1 MVVVIVEG
9 LDKTLN
15 NMANTIAS
23 RVYRDKYRS
32 ATLDT
37 LLRGAMVTE
46 AITSVD
52 RSNNKR
58 IQSPYS
64 STPTIEVRALAG
76 TYTPADFTTTDDVLT
91 VTDEFIVGEHIMD
104 FQESLTQFDL
114 FAART
119 EQMAF
124 NVAKEIDDWVLNNLC
139 EDGTGL
145 YTTPAGG
152 FTTAANVNEIFA
164 NINAQVDGYADS
176 YNGKFCVLENTDMV
190 GLYQAG
196 AANGFTFADNVLNNG
211 KVGQWMGVDIYVVRT
226 GTFVDATVGTTE
238 WTNAG
243 HRVAG
248 VKNVATVALPG
259 GIKTEEKMVS
269 GKTGMEVATY
279 GYVGFK
285 LWTPKVTLV
294 IDITLA

>member
-1 MVVVIVEG
+1 MS
-9 LDKTLN
+9 
-15 NMANTIAS
+15 NTISS
-23 RVYRDKYRS
+23 RTYRDKYRS
-32 ATLDT
+32 ATLET
-37 LLRGAMVTE
+37 LLRGAMVSE

-52 RSNNKR
+52 RSNNLR

-64 STPTIEVRALAG
+64 STPTVVVQALAG
-76 TYTPADFTTTDDVLT
+76 TYTPADFTTTDDTLT
-91 VTDEFIVGEHIMD
+91 VTDEFIVAEHIMD

-124 NVAKEIDDWVLNNLC
+124 NVAKKIDEFVLNNLC
-139 EDGTGL
+139 EDGTGT

-164 NINAQVDGYADS
+164 NINSKVDGFADS
-176 YNGKFCVLENTDMV
+176 YNGKFVVLENTDMV

-226 GTFVDATVGTTE
+226 GTFTDATVGTIT
-238 WTNAG
+238 WTNSG

-248 VKNVATVALPG
+248 VKNMATVALPG
-259 GIKTEEKMVS
+259 GVKTEEKMVS
-269 GKTGMEVATY
+269 GKTGMEVVTY

-285 LWTPKVTLV
+285 LWAPKVTLI

>member
-1 MVVVIVEG
+1 MS
-9 LDKTLN
+9 
-15 NMANTIAS
+15 NTIAS

-37 LLRGAMVTE
+37 LLRGAMVSE

-52 RSNNKR
+52 RSNNFR

-64 STPTIEVRALAG
+64 STPTVVVQALAG
-76 TYTPADFTTTDDVLT
+76 TYSPADFTTTDDVLT
-91 VTDEFIVGEHIMD
+91 VTDEFIVAEHIHD

-124 NVAKEIDDWVLNNLC
+124 NVAKKIDEFVLNNLC
-139 EDGTGL
+139 EDGTGT

-152 FTTAANVNEIFA
+152 FATAANVNEIFA
-164 NINAQVDGYADS
+164 NINSQVDGYADS
-176 YNGKFCVLENTDMV
+176 YNGKFVVLENTDMV

-196 AANGFTFADNVLNNG
+196 ATNGFTFADNVLNNG
-211 KVGQWMGVDIYVVRT
+211 RVGQWMGVDIYVVRT
-226 GTFVDATVGTTE
+226 GTFTDATVGTKT

-248 VKNVATVALPG
+248 VKNVATTALPG

-285 LWTPKVTLV
+285 LWAPKVTLV

>member
-1 MVVVIVEG
+1 MS
-9 LDKTLN
+9 
-15 NMANTIAS
+15 NTIAS

-37 LLRGAMVTE
+37 LLRGAMVSE

-52 RSNNKR
+52 RSNNLR

-64 STPTIEVRALAG
+64 STPTVVVQALAG
-76 TYTPADFTTTDDVLT
+76 TYSPADFTTTDDVLT
-91 VTDEFIVGEHIMD
+91 VTDEFIVAEHIHD

-124 NVAKEIDDWVLNNLC
+124 NVAKKIDEFVLNNLC
-139 EDGTGL
+139 EDGTGT

-152 FTTAANVNEIFA
+152 FATAANVNEIFA
-164 NINAQVDGYADS
+164 NINSQVDGYADS
-176 YNGKFCVLENTDMV
+176 YNGKFVVLENTDMV

-196 AANGFTFADNVLNNG
+196 ATNGFTFADNVLNNG
-211 KVGQWMGVDIYVVRT
+211 RVGQWMGVDIYVVRT
-226 GTFVDATVGTTE
+226 GTFTNATVGTKT

-248 VKNVATVALPG
+248 VKNVATTALPG

-285 LWTPKVTLV
+285 LWAPKVTLV

>member
-1 MVVVIVEG
+1 MS
-9 LDKTLN
+9 
-15 NMANTIAS
+15 NTIAS

-37 LLRGAMVTE
+37 LLRGAMVSE

-52 RSNNKR
+52 RSNNFR
-58 IQSPYS
+58 IQSPYG
-64 STPTIEVRALAG
+64 STPTVVVQALAG
-76 TYTPADFTTTDDVLT
+76 TYSPADFTTTDDVLT
-91 VTDEFIVGEHIMD
+91 VTDEFIVAEHIHD

-124 NVAKEIDDWVLNNLC
+124 NVAKKIDEFVLNNLC
-139 EDGTGL
+139 EDGTGT

-152 FTTAANVNEIFA
+152 FATAANVNEIFA
-164 NINAQVDGYADS
+164 NINSQVDGYADS
-176 YNGKFCVLENTDMV
+176 YNGKFVVLENTDMV

-196 AANGFTFADNVLNNG
+196 ATNGFTFADNVLNNG
-211 KVGQWMGVDIYVVRT
+211 RVGQWMGVDIYVVRT
-226 GTFVDATVGTTE
+226 GTFTDATVGTKT

-248 VKNVATVALPG
+248 VKNVATTALPG

-285 LWTPKVTLV
+285 LWAPKVTLV

>member
-1 MVVVIVEG
+1 
-9 LDKTLN
+9 
-15 NMANTIAS
+15 MANTIAS

-46 AITSVD
+46 KITSVD

-64 STPTIEVRALAG
+64 STPTVVVQALAG
-76 TYTPADFTTTDDVLT
+76 TYSAADFTTTDDVLT

-124 NVAKEIDDWVLNNLC
+124 NVAKKIDEFVLNNLC
-139 EDGTGL
+139 EDGTGT

-152 FTTAANVNEIFA
+152 FATAANVNEIFA
-164 NINAQVDGYADS
+164 NINSQVDGFADS

-196 AANGFTFADNVLNNG
+196 ATNGFTFADNVLNNG

-226 GTFVDATVGTTE
+226 GTFTDATVGTIT

-248 VKNVATVALPG
+248 VKNVATTALPG

-285 LWTPKVTLV
+285 LWAPKVTLV

>member
-1 MVVVIVEG
+1 
-9 LDKTLN
+9 
-15 NMANTIAS
+15 MANTIAS

-37 LLRGAMVTE
+37 LLRGALVAE
-46 AITSVD
+46 KITSMD
-52 RSNNKR
+52 RSNNLR

-64 STPTIEVRALAG
+64 STPTIVVQALAG
-76 TYTPADFTTTDDVLT
+76 TYTPADFTTTDDTLT
-91 VTDEFIVGEHIMD
+91 VTDEFIVAEHIMD
-104 FQESLTQFDL
+104 FQESLAQFDL

-124 NVAKEIDDWVLNNLC
+124 NVAKKIDEFVLNNLC
-139 EDGTGL
+139 EDGTGT

-152 FTTAANVNEIFA
+152 FTTAANINEIFA
-164 NINAQVDGYADS
+164 QINSKLDGYADT
-176 YNGKFCVLENTDMV
+176 YNGKFVVLENTDMV

-196 AANGFTFADNVLNNG
+196 ATNGFTFSDSVLNNG
-211 KVGQWMGVDIYVVRT
+211 KVGQWMGVDIYVVRS
-226 GTFVDATVGTTE
+226 GTFTDATVGTIT
-238 WTNAG
+238 WTNSG

-248 VKNVATVALPG
+248 VKNMATVAMPG

-269 GKTGMEVATY
+269 GKTGMEVVTY
-279 GYVGFK
+279 GYIGFK
-285 LWTPKVTLV
+285 LWAPKVTLV

>member
-1 MVVVIVEG
+1 
-9 LDKTLN
+9 
-15 NMANTIAS
+15 MANTIAA

-37 LLRGAMVTE
+37 LLRGAMVSE

-52 RSNNKR
+52 RSDNLR

-64 STPTIEVRALAG
+64 STPTVVVQALAG

-91 VTDEFIVGEHIMD
+91 VTDEFIVGEHIHD

-124 NVAKEIDDWVLNNLC
+124 NVAKKIDEFVLNNLC
-139 EDGTGL
+139 EDGTGT

-152 FTTAANVNEIFA
+152 FATAANVNEIFA
-164 NINAQVDGYADS
+164 NINSQVDGFADS
-176 YNGKFCVLENTDMV
+176 YNGKFVVLENTDMV

-196 AANGFTFADNVLNNG
+196 ATNGFTFADNVLNNG
-211 KVGQWMGVDIYVVRT
+211 RVGQWMGVDIYVVRT
-226 GTFVDATVGTTE
+226 GTFTDATVGTKT
-238 WTNAG
+238 WTNSG

-259 GIKTEEKMVS
+259 GTKTEEKMVS

-285 LWTPKVTLV
+285 LWAPKVSLV

>member
-1 MVVVIVEG
+1 
-9 LDKTLN
+9 
-15 NMANTIAS
+15 MANTIAS
-23 RVYRDKYRS
+23 RVYRDKYRAS
-32 ATLDT
+32 TLDT

-52 RSNNKR
+52 RSNNFR

-64 STPTIEVRALAG
+64 STPTVVVQALAG
-76 TYTPADFTTTDDVLT
+76 TYTPADFTTTDDTLT
-91 VTDEFIVGEHIMD
+91 ITDEFIVAEHIHD

-124 NVAKEIDDWVLNNLC
+124 NVAKKIDEFVLNNLC
-139 EDGTGL
+139 EDGTGT
-145 YTTPAGG
+145 YTTPTGG
-152 FTTAANVNEIFA
+152 FTTAANINEIFA
-164 NINAQVDGYADS
+164 NINAKLDGYSDT
-176 YNGKFCVLENTDMV
+176 YNGKFVVLENSDMA

-196 AANGFTFADNVLNNG
+196 AANGFSFADSVLNNG
-211 KVGQWMGVDIYVVRT
+211 KVTSWMGVDVYVVRDS
-226 GTFVDATVGTTE
+226 TFTNATVGTIT
-238 WTNAG
+238 WTNSG

-248 VKNVATVALPG
+248 VKNMATVGMPG

-269 GKTGMEVATY
+269 GKTGMEVATF
-279 GYVGFK
+279 GYIGFK
-285 LWTPKVTLV
+285 LWAPKTALI

>member
-1 MVVVIVEG
+1 
-9 LDKTLN
+9 
-15 NMANTIAS
+15 MAQTIAT

-37 LLRGAMVTE
+37 LLRGALVTE
-46 AITSVD
+46 KITSVD
-52 RSNNKR
+52 RSNNMR

-64 STPTIEVRALAG
+64 STPTVVVQALAG
-76 TYTPADFTTTDDVLT
+76 TYTPADFQADDDTLT
-91 VTDEFIVGEHIMD
+91 VTDEFIVAEHIKD
-104 FQESLTQFDL
+104 FEDSLSNFDL

-124 NVAKEIDDWVLNNLC
+124 NVAKKIDEFVLNNLC
-139 EDGTGL
+139 EDGTGT

-152 FTTAANVNEIFA
+152 FATAANVNEIFA
-164 NINAQVDGYADS
+164 NINAKLDGYADA
-176 YNGKFCVLENTDMV
+176 YNGKFVVLENTDMV

-196 AANGFTFADNVLNNG
+196 ATNGFNFSDNVLNNG

-226 GTFVDATVGTTE
+226 GTFTNATVGTIT
-238 WTNAG
+238 WTNSG

-248 VKNVATVALPG
+248 VKGVATVALPG
-259 GIKTEEKMVS
+259 GVKTEEKMVS
-269 GKTGMEVATY
+269 GKTGMEVVTF

-285 LWTPKVTLV
+285 LWTPKVTL
-294 IDITLA
+294 ILDITLA